1 LQIASQMKPLYLFI
15 LLCAYLLISLA
26 APCKAQ
32 TVNIRVKSTDKKPLP
47 GAAVQMTRVS
57 DSVIKYSVTD
67 QSGLASFN
75 GLTNSLYMLKISYLG
90 FQTREE
96 TIMVKPEGL
105 NLEFRLKEDAVA
117 LGEVTVEAKRPL
129 IRQEDDK
136 MIVDPLPLINSSTN
150 TLEIL
155 EKTPGLFVDQDGG
168 IYLSST
174 STAAI
179 YINGRELKMSNQD
192 ISTLLRS
199 LPPNSVQ
206 QIEVMRTPSTK
217 YDAASSGGIINIVLK
232 KGVKL
237 GRFGSVSAGM
247 NQGFYGN
254 QFAGFSINGSGD
266 KTTYYI
272 NANYN
277 HNDRL
282 EELNSFRQLKA
293 DTTLSQKAHI
303 REQSHQAF
311 LGYGLNYDIRKKIN
325 FSYDGRLNA
334 NFTKTATANNN
345 QIKNIEQ
352 LLAQSDNQ
360 INNSSE
366 LINLQQDLEI
376 LWKIDTGG
384 SEWDTKLSYN
394 FNNNNSGQN
403 YINSYSMPFGAIALG
418 EGDNLQNRHFAI
430 LQSDVTYQFPY
441 KIKLETGIKSSYQN
455 YESKADYFIR
465 QNDSLL
471 SDPLRSNAFNYQ
483 ENINSAYLQASKTF
497 GKYLVVKA
505 GVRME
510 YTYMSGHQSVPSDT
524 SFVIS
529 RADWFPYIY
538 ISRRIL
544 KIFGI
549 ELKGYLIYR
558 RTISRPGYQS
568 LNPYI
573 KYIDEFLY
581 ETGNP
586 ALKPQFTDNYEINVS
601 YEDMPIVA
609 FGQDFTRDIF
619 SSVVYEDAGQ
629 KGVLLKTYDNLGKNR
644 ETYVRLMVGYPPGKK
659 YFFALGAQ
667 YNYNH
672 YDGFYD
678 NQPLSFSHGSWRLYT
693 FHSLTLWK
701 HTKINLFGFMMI
713 NGQQNFYE
721 LRNFGQLNIGI
732 SQSFLNNTLN
742 ISVNARDILRTMGTK
757 FELNQ
762 GSIYTYGDR
771 YTDSQRIGINIRYNF
786 GMKKKEERRG
796 MIPFDEVE

>member
-1 LQIASQMKPLYLFI
+1 MPVIKKISFCFFLF
-15 LLCAYLLISLA
+15 LA
-26 APCKAQ
+26 TVFTVAGQ
-32 TVNIRVKSTDKKPLP
+32 TVIIKVKGPDKKPLP

-57 DSVIKYSVTD
+57 DSVAQYNATD
-67 QSGLASFN
+67 QSGIAKFDGISN
-75 GLTNSLYMLKISYLG
+75 TLYFLKISYLG
-90 FQTREE
+90 FQKKEE
-96 TIMVKPEGL
+96 TIMVKPEARSF
-105 NLEFRLKEDAVA
+105 EFRLKEDAVA
-117 LGEVTVEAKRPL
+117 LGEVTVEAKKPL

-266 KTTYYI
+266 KTTSYL

-277 HNDRL
+277 HNDRV
-282 EELNSFRQLKA
+282 EDLNSFRELMA
-293 DTTLSQKAHI
+293 DTNLSQKI
-303 REQSHQAF
+303 RTREQSHQAF
-311 LGYGLNYDIRKKIN
+311 LGYGINYDLNDKLN

-334 NFTKTATANNN
+334 NFPKSSSANNN
-345 QIKNIEQ
+345 KIKGIDEL
-352 LLAQSDNQ
+352 LLAESDNQ
-360 INNSSE
+360 INNDSRMY
-366 LINLQQDLEI
+366 NLQQDLGLI
-376 LWKIDTGG
+376 WKIDTSG
-384 SEWDTKLSYN
+384 SGLDTKLSYN
-394 FNNNNSGQN
+394 FNNNNSEQD
-403 YINSYSMPFGAIALG
+403 YITTYTAPIITLLQG
-418 EGDNLQNRHFAI
+418 EGNNLQRRHFAEI
-430 LQSDVTYQFPY
+430 QSDFTYQFPY
-441 KIKLETGIKSSYQN
+441 RIKLETGIKSSYQ
-455 YESKADYFIR
+455 YYFSDAKYYVKK
-465 QNDSLL
+465 NDILVPDMS
-471 SDPLRSNAFNYQ
+471 RTNEFVYQ
-483 ENINSAYLQASKTF
+483 ENINAVYIQASKTL
-497 GKYLVVKA
+497 GKYLIIKA

-510 YTYMSGHQSVPSDT
+510 HTYMNGHQSIPADT
-524 SFVIS
+524 SFLIN

-538 ISRRIL
+538 ISRRIIKL
-544 KIFGI
+544 FNTEI
-549 ELKGYLIYR
+549 KGYLIYR

-573 KYIDEFLY
+573 KYVDEFLY

-586 ALKPQFTDNYEINVS
+586 ALKPQFTDNYEINIS
-601 YEDMPIVA
+601 YEDTPLIA
-609 FGQDFTRDIF
+609 FGQNFTRDIF
-619 SSVVYEDAGQ
+619 SGVVYEDPAK
-629 KGVLLKTYDNLGKNR
+629 KGIAIRTYDNLGKNR
-644 ETYVRLMVGYPPGKK
+644 ETYIRLIVGIPPGKK
-659 YFFALGAQ
+659 YFFAIGGQ
-667 YNYNH
+667 YNHNH
-672 YDGFYD
+672 YEGVYDG
-678 NQPLSFSHGSWRLYT
+678 QPLTYSRGSWRLFT

-701 HTKINLFGFMMI
+701 NTKINLFGFMMI

-721 LRNFGQLNIGI
+721 LKNFGQLNMSI
-732 SQSFLNNTLN
+732 SQSLFNNKLN
-742 ISVNARDILRTMGTK
+742 ITLNARDLLRTMVTK
-757 FELNQ
+757 FELTQ

-771 YTDSQRIGINIRYNF
+771 YTDNQRFGINVRYNF
-786 GMKKKEERRG
+786 GMKKKNDKRDMQHFEYEE
-796 MIPFDEVE
+796 

>member
-1 LQIASQMKPLYLFI
+1 MKPRYIFASLSV
-15 LLCAYLLISLA
+15 CLLILFSSI
-26 APCKAQ
+26 CQGQ
-32 TVNIRVKSTDKKPLP
+32 TVNISVKSPDRKPLP
-47 GAAVQMTRVS
+47 GAAVQMTRIS
-57 DSVIKYSVTD
+57 DSVIKYNVTD
-67 QSGLASFN
+67 QSGLARFE
-75 GLTNSLYMLKISYLG
+75 GLTNSLYLLKISYIG
-90 FQTREE
+90 FQTKEE

-105 NLEFRLKEDAVA
+105 NLEYRLKEDAVA
-117 LGEVTVEAKRPL
+117 LGEVTVAAERPL
-129 IRQEDDK
+129 IRQEEDK
-136 MIVDPLPLINSSTN
+136 MIIDPLPLINSSTN

-174 STAAI
+174 STATI

-206 QIEVMRTPSTK
+206 QIEVLRTPSTK
-217 YDAASSGGIINIVLK
+217 FDAASSGGIINIVLK

-266 KTTYYI
+266 KSTYYL

-277 HNDRL
+277 HNDKL
-282 EELNSFRQLKA
+282 EELNSYRELIT
-293 DTTLSQKAHI
+293 DTTLSQKA
-303 REQSHQAF
+303 RTRDQGHQAY
-311 LGYGLNYDIRKKIN
+311 LGYGLNYDFSKKVN
-325 FSYDGRLNA
+325 FSYDGRINTS
-334 NFTKTATANNN
+334 FTKTATANNN
-345 QIKNIEQ
+345 QINNIEK
-352 LLAQSDNQ
+352 LLAESDNQ
-360 INNSSE
+360 IHNSAAF
-366 LINLQQDLEI
+366 INLQQDFGL
-376 LWKIDTGG
+376 LWKIDTSG

-394 FNNNNSGQN
+394 FNNNNGAQN
-403 YINSYSMPFGAIALG
+403 YSNSYVSPFTALLQG

-430 LQSDVTYQFPY
+430 LQSDLTYQFPH
-441 KIKLETGIKSSYQN
+441 KIKLETGIKSSYQHYN
-455 YESKADYFIR
+455 SDADYYIN
-465 QNDSLL
+465 QNDSLV
-471 SDPLRSNAFNYQ
+471 SDPLRTNAFNYQ
-483 ENINSAYLQASKTF
+483 ENINAAYLQASKTF
-497 GKYLVVKA
+497 GKFLVVKA

-510 YTYMSGHQSVPSDT
+510 HTYMAGHQTTPSDT
-524 SFVIS
+524 SFVIN
-529 RADWFPYIY
+529 RVDWFPYIY

-544 KIFGI
+544 KIFGV

-573 KYIDEFLY
+573 KYVDEFLS

-601 YEDMPIVA
+601 YEDMPILA
-609 FGQDFTRDIF
+609 FGQNFTRDVF
-619 SSVVYEDAGQ
+619 SNVVYEDESQ

-644 ETYVRLMVGYPPGKK
+644 ETYFRLMIGYPPGKK

-678 NQPLSFSHGSWRLYT
+678 NQPLSFSNGSWRLYT

-701 HTKINLFGFMMI
+701 HTKINLFGFMMV
-713 NGQQNFYE
+713 NGQQYFYK

-732 SQSFLNNTLN
+732 SQSLLNNKLN
-742 ISVNARDILRTMGTK
+742 ISVNARDIFRTMGTK
-757 FELNQ
+757 FELSQ

-771 YTDSQRIGINIRYNF
+771 YADTQRFGISIRYNF